1 MKGRARVIVYLTVPE
16 TGPGAI
22 EAAYHDISAR
32 LADTPGLVR
41 NELLRSALNPAGF
54 AVLSEWESMA
64 DFKAWEEGAE
74 HRSAT
79 SPLRPFQ
86 DRASGARHY
95 GIYEVVAAY

>member
-1 MKGRARVIVYLTVPE
+1 MTGRARVIIYLTVPE
-16 TGPGAI
+16 AGPAAI
-22 EAAYHDISAR
+22 EDAYHDISAR
-32 LADTPGLVR
+32 LADTPGLLR
-41 NELLRSALNPAGF
+41 NELLRSAMDSTGF

-74 HRSAT
+74 HRSST

-86 DRASGARHY
+86 DRAGQRHY